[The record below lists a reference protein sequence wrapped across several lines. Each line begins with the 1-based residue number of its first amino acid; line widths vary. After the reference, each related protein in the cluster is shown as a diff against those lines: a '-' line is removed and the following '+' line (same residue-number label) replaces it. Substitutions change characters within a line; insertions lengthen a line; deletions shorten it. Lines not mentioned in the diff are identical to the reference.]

1 MRRSVIAVSVSVTIA
16 LGTFAPTTTANAASP
31 MQVAVIG
38 FNATPEPVAY
48 TGTITGSGR
57 IVVVKADGT
66 TTPAKYAPFRLQY
79 SPDKKTWGNK
89 SPLTSTDEQ
98 GRFTA
103 TGTAYHDGYWRV
115 AVQGGTYSDYAATAG
130 PSDYVD
136 VRYLT
141 RILDYN
147 AAPEPVRKGGTVTVQ
162 GMLYRYTD
170 KWHHFVQQ
178 KTYFYFRPKGSTK
191 WTYLGSTRG
200 DRNGFFRKRFQA
212 TKDGTWRAYYPGSAA
227 YAKVYRDD
235 YVDVR

>member
-1 MRRSVIAVSVSVTIA
+1 MRLPFTALSASAAVMVA
-16 LGTFAPTTTANAASP
+16 LTPLTTADAATP
-31 MQVAVIG
+31 LQVTVTG
-38 FNATPEPVAY
+38 FDAAPEPVAY
-48 TGTITGSGR
+48 TGTVTGRGQIL
-57 IVVVKADGT
+57 IVREDGSRA
-66 TTPAKYAPFRLQY
+66 PAPYASFRLQF
-79 SPDKKTWGNK
+79 STDKKSWSNK
-89 SPLTSTDEQ
+89 SALTSTDEQ

-115 AVQGGTYSDYAATAG
+115 AVQGDGSDYATTAG

-147 AAPEPVRKGGTVTVQ
+147 ASPEPVRKGGTVTLQ

-178 KTYFYFRPKGSTK
+178 KMYFYFRPKGSTK
-191 WTYLGSTRG
+191 WTYLGSARG
-200 DRNGFFRKRFQA
+200 DRNGLFRKGFKA
-212 TKDGTWRAYYPGSAA
+212 TKSGTWRAYYPGSAS

-235 YVDVR
+235 YVNLR